1 MIGCEYK
8 ATMLL
13 YTVYYIPR
21 YPLSAFAICAGD
33 VHYKMSMNTKPR
45 PYQPKELTIITYHNN
60 PRPKPMVRFKNV
72 GW

>member
-1 MIGCEYK
+1 M
-8 ATMLL
+8 
-13 YTVYYIPR
+13 YIPR